1 MLRRVGI
8 WTGIEGPIVVSL
20 VSSVGINLDC
30 AWKKIVREKQ
40 GQRHLYYF
48 LFSVSICRELGDKN
62 VMLPRTK
69 IKGKYVLQFI
79 GLQRNVTWLGDFQ
92 QRQAWPI
99 WNDIRAFTKLF
110 LKKSLPICPQTWNL
124 SQFCFLAYF
133 LLAAGKWKVLGGW
146 HIKTLNINNSTTF
159 NFYGIYP

>member
-1 MLRRVGI
+1 MPGKLWALR
-8 WTGIEGPIVVSL
+8 
-20 VSSVGINLDC
+20 
-30 AWKKIVREKQ
+30 REKQ

-79 GLQRNVTWLGDFQ
+79 GLQRVRHDWATQ

-110 LKKSLPICPQTWNL
+110 LKILAHMSTNLKSLPVL
-124 SQFCFLAYF
+124 LFGLL
-133 LLAAGKWKVLGGW
+133 LLAAGK
-146 HIKTLNINNSTTF
+146 
-159 NFYGIYP
+159 